1 MPAGPLQTTKR
12 VLVRVLLSLAAA
24 YGVAVDIKRDSEDE
38 AVVRA
43 YRSVSSRV
51 HPDKGGDVGLVTKGA
66 NVHPARPLTHRETVR
81 IMVGSHTPATA
92 GNAAPIVRPTLE
104 HAASPDLLVTKAAA
118 ARPAGCRAGS
128 WVGGCGV

>member
-51 HPDKGGDVGLVTKGA
+51 
-66 NVHPARPLTHRETVR
+66 
-81 IMVGSHTPATA
+81 
-92 GNAAPIVRPTLE
+92 
-104 HAASPDLLVTKAAA
+104 
-118 ARPAGCRAGS
+118 
-128 WVGGCGV
+128 CGMPG